1 MSFLSPGR
9 LWLFVAVVALVVAY
23 LLLQGRRRRYAMRFT
38 NLGLLGHV
46 APRRPGWR
54 RHVSAALLLV
64 TLVFLVSGFA
74 RPATEV
80 KVPRER
86 ATIMVALDVSGSM
99 ASGDV
104 PPSRFAAE
112 QQAARRFVENTPE
125 RFNVGLVSFS
135 HITSVV
141 ASPTKDHQAVVS
153 SMDGL
158 SIGGGTAIADSVFTS
173 LQAIRSFDAEA
184 DNDPPPA
191 RIVLLSDGEDQD
203 SRRSMAEAVAAAREA
218 GVQVYTIAFGTPEG
232 TITQTPEPGG
242 QPVVQPVR
250 VDEAALRD
258 LAESTGGQFYDAGS
272 LEELDNVYND
282 IGSSLGHR
290 LTDKEITPRFV
301 GWALLFALA
310 AAGAAIWWSPR
321 VP

>member
-1 MSFLSPGR
+1 MSFLSPQR
-9 LWLFVAVVALVVAY
+9 LWLFVLVVGLIVGY

-38 NLGLLGHV
+38 NLALLGQV

-54 RHVSAALLLV
+54 RHVSAALLLM

-74 RPATEV
+74 RPATKV

-104 PPSRFAAE
+104 PPSRFEAE
-112 QQAARRFVENTPE
+112 QQAAKKFIQNTPE

-135 HITSVV
+135 HVTSVV
-141 ASPTKDHQAVVS
+141 ATPTKDHRAMIAS
-153 SMDGL
+153 IDGL
-158 SIGGGTAIADSVFTS
+158 QIGGGTAIADAVFSS
-173 LQAIRSFDAEA
+173 LQSIRSFDAEA
-184 DNDPPPA
+184 GTDPPPA

-203 SRRSMAEAVAAAREA
+203 SRHTMSEAIAAAKQA
-218 GVQVYTIAFGTPEG
+218 KVQVYTIAFGTPNG
-232 TITQTPEPGG
+232 TITQTPSPSGH
-242 QPVVQPVR
+242 PVVQPVR
-250 VDEAALRD
+250 VDEDALQH
-258 LAESTGGQFYDAGS
+258 LAESTGGRSYDAES
-272 LEELDNVYND
+272 LEELDSVYED

-290 LTDKEITPRFV
+290 WTDKEITPRFV

-310 AAGAAIWWSPR
+310 AAGTAIWWSPR
-321 VP
+321 IP